1 MSFIV
6 GELTARIDGDSRPLN
21 NSLNNARNMGNNFT
35 GQFTQSLDV
44 IGGQMTNLGA
54 TLTKSISV
62 PIAAA
67 GLAVF
72 KLGKDY
78 ETELTKIVGL
88 VGVARGQV
96 NEWGAEMLILA
107 PKLGR
112 APKELAEALFFVTS
126 AGIKGAEAMDVL
138 KMSGMAASVGLG
150 DTKTV
155 ADLVTSAMNAYGKE
169 NLSASK
175 ATDILVSAV
184 REGKAEA
191 SELAASMGQ
200 VLPLATE
207 LGVSF
212 DQVAATQAAM
222 TRTGTNASEAATQ
235 LKSILAGMIKP
246 SKQAQEQLELMGT
259 SASEMRKKIR
269 EGGLLSALMDL
280 RTMTNK
286 YGEEAMAR
294 VYPNIR
300 GLMGVLD
307 LMGSNLKDNIKI
319 FDNVKNSSGM
329 LNEAFKEVSETV
341 DFKFNA
347 ALSQIKVTAISFFD
361 VLKVMLVPILETFSE
376 GLKIVT
382 EKATS
387 MSTPTKLMIAGF
399 LGIAAI
405 IPPLILGFGLFLTTI
420 SGVAGGISTI
430 IGVLSAIGAP
440 VLLAAGAIGVISG
453 AFLGLILSSTD
464 LRDAIKEKFGSIIT
478 KIQETADFVGKN
490 FDEIKKAFFEMAEAL
505 NSGDFTDF
513 KETMLGLIPENTKSD
528 FITITENVAAFRE
541 NLLTLR
547 DGILDIA
554 KTVGETLSPVF
565 VMLKDAI
572 GNIDL
577 TLLQESFTT
586 FKESLE
592 PLMPILKD
600 LALVLGTSLAIGLG
614 LVYSGLSMLIVIIPN
629 VAGIIMGL
637 VGIVTSALGIIKAV
651 FTGNFELIEQS
662 TKSLWASIVS
672 IWKNAWG
679 MLKNGVKTFISSIVK
694 FFTNLY
700 DVLVGHSIIPDMIN
714 SIIDWFRK
722 LPGRVLSFISS
733 MVSNVI
739 NKIIGFKNSMVTN
752 IANAVDSA
760 VSKFK
765 GLLTKIVSAA
775 KGLVK
780 IGKDAASNLL
790 NGIKGIDFV
799 KAGANII
806 SSVIKG
812 LKSMFGSLKETMA
825 SAVQKIRDYLPF
837 SPAKVGP
844 LMDLDKL
851 NFSGPIMTSLKKAK
865 NEIQKDWLGD
875 ILLNNTKGNIGSESW
890 RDTAA
895 GTNISGNFNFYGVQ
909 DTFTFMKEMRST
921 IRRYGGAVNDNAGL

>member
-21 NSLNNARNMGNNFT
+21 NSLNNARGMGNTFSS
-35 GQFTQSLDV
+35 QFSSSLGI
-44 IGGQMTNLGA
+44 IGSQMTNLGS
-54 TLTKSISV
+54 TLTKSISL

-67 GLAVF
+67 GVAVF

-96 NEWGAEMLILA
+96 DEWGKEMLTLA

-269 EGGLLSALMDL
+269 EGGLLNALMEL
-280 RTMTNK
+280 RTLTNK

-307 LMGSNLKDNIKI
+307 LMGSNLKDNIVI
-319 FDNVKNSSGM
+319 FDNVKNSTGM
-329 LNEAFKEVSETV
+329 LNEAFKETTETV

-347 ALSQIKVTAISFFD
+347 ALSQIQVTAISFFD
-361 VLKVMLVPILETFSE
+361 VLKIMLVPILETFSDV
-376 GLKIVT
+376 LKVVT

-387 MSTPTKLMIAGF
+387 MSTPTKLMIAGL

-405 IPPLILGFGLFLTTI
+405 IPPLILGFGLFLGAI
-420 SGVAGGISTI
+420 SGVVGGITTI
-430 IGVLSAIGAP
+430 TGVLAAIGAP
-440 VLLAAGAIGVISG
+440 AIIATGAIAIIST
-453 AFLGLILSSTD
+453 AFLGLIATSTE
-464 LRDAIKEKFGSIIT
+464 LRDAIKEKFSSIIT
-478 KIQETADFVGKN
+478 KIQEAADFVDKN
-490 FDEIKKAFFEMAEAL
+490 FDEIKKAFFEMVEAL

-513 KETMLGLIPENTKSD
+513 KETMSGLIPENTKSD
-528 FITITENVAAFRE
+528 FTTITEKVEAFRE
-541 NLLTLR
+541 NIIMLR
-547 DGILDIA
+547 DGIIDIA
-554 KTVGETLSPVF
+554 KTVGETFSPVF
-565 VMLKDAI
+565 IMLKDAI
-572 GNIDL
+572 GQIDL
-577 TLLQESFTT
+577 TLLQESFGT

-600 LALVLGTSLAIGLG
+600 MALVLGTSLAIGLG
-614 LVYSGLSMLIVIIPN
+614 LVYSGLSLLLVIIPN

-637 VGIVTSALGIIKAV
+637 VGIVTSVLGIIKAV
-651 FTGNFELIEQS
+651 FTGNFELIEKS
-662 TKSLWASIVS
+662 TTSLWKSIVS
-672 IWKNAWG
+672 IWKNAWS
-679 MLKNGVKTFISSIVK
+679 MLKNGVKTFIGSIVK

-714 SIIDWFRK
+714 SIIEWFKK

-733 MVSNVI
+733 MVTNVI
-739 NKIIGFKNSMVTN
+739 NKIISFKNSMVTN
-752 IANAVDSA
+752 ISNAVDSA

-765 GLLTKIVSAA
+765 GLLTKITSAA
-775 KGLVK
+775 KGLIQ
-780 IGKDAASNLL
+780 IGKNAATNLL

-812 LKSMFGSLKETMA
+812 IKSMFGSLKETMA

-851 NFSGPIMTSLKKAK
+851 NFSGPIMTSLEKAK
-865 NEIQKDWLGD
+865 REIQKDWLGD
-875 ILLNNTKGNIGSESW
+875 IVLNGADKGIGTESW
-890 RDTAA
+890 KDTTA
-895 GTNISGNFNFYGVQ
+895 GTNITGSFNFYGVN
-909 DTFTFMKEMRST
+909 DTFTFMKEMRNT
-921 IRRYGGAVNDNAGL
+921 IRRYGGAVNK